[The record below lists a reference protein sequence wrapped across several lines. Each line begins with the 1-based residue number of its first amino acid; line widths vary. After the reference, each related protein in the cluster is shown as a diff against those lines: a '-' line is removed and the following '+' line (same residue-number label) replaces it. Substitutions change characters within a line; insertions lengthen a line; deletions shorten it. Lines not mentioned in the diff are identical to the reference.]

1 MYTGALRISIVAS
14 ATLLAFIVFTPRAW
28 AQG

>member
-1 MYTGALRISIVAS
+1 MRTVLRLSIVAS
-14 ATLLAFIVFTPRAW
+14 TIVAALIGSTPRAW